1 MAAVRKDA
9 QRVGRWPAVAQ
20 GEAYNHSSV
29 AFKTS
34 QFSFKVKSLR
44 WLPLMQITQKK
55 TPPDTAKPLAK
66 SSGLYQAPHL
76 KSERWGM

>member
-1 MAAVRKDA
+1 MRAAASPDCWMATVRKDA

-20 GEAYNHSSV
+20 GEAYSHSSV

-44 WLPLMQITQKK
+44 
-55 TPPDTAKPLAK
+55 
-66 SSGLYQAPHL
+66 
-76 KSERWGM
+76 